1 MQEAQY
7 LSAPKH
13 GVFIL
18 IQSQYFVYSNIGDSG
33 NRVANGPDYE
43 LYSFGKHTLSREHIS
58 FGL

>member
-1 MQEAQY
+1 MQEAQN

-43 LYSFGKHTLSREHIS
+43 LYSCLWQ
-58 FGL
+58 